1 MNHIS
6 HQMKCF
12 CKLLAGVL
20 VCILPRALAQDD
32 LSYTAYWKLES
43 DTSIRISIE
52 KLRQDD
58 YDLIVN
64 QSEKDL
70 IDNPSKKFPT
80 FDVELQKKG
89 GTSVTS
95 ETFSSTL
102 VACDPEFTE
111 CLFSGNF
118 KPLYTYKL
126 VISKAIGEEKEKS
139 IEFQVACESRENI
152 IDTTIGSL
160 ENGLCIPQGDFFG
173 LHDSRNDP
181 SSLRVENV
189 KSSGQLKVFLNPQ
202 YGINA
207 DVVFAPKDSNFSI
220 TSSNIDATFGKF
232 FSFKLP
238 DLSSK
243 NSRYYPFSISFETGI
258 NTSQGFNIVQF
269 KLKPNFTVGI
279 PYTDWLIVKFHN
291 LIGTTRDRFPA
302 LLNVSYIYNPT
313 LVNNDLFIT
322 TDPAHSIAFEL
333 LYNIPILQNFDFEF
347 KWNLKWD
354 LLREFRLDLPI
365 QNDIDCTF
373 KIYFFGKFDNYV
385 KAEILLRPN
394 ASPLDS
400 STEVRI
406 GLSMALETL
415 LGFVTQK

>member
-1 MNHIS
+1 MNYIS
-6 HQMKCF
+6 YYTKSF
-12 CKLLAGVL
+12 CKLAIGLL
-20 VCILPRALAQDD
+20 VCIAPRVLAQD
-32 LSYTAYWKLES
+32 SPPYTAYWKQES
-43 DTSIRISIE
+43 DVNIRIYVKDI
-52 KLRQDD
+52 RQED
-58 YDLIVN
+58 YDLIIDRFKDNSEADIELRKQGDSSVI
-64 QSEKDL
+64 SEK
-70 IDNPSKKFPT
+70 I
-80 FDVELQKKG
+80 
-89 GTSVTS
+89 
-95 ETFSSTL
+95 SSIL
-102 VACDPEFTE
+102 VACDSEFRE
-111 CLFSGNF
+111 CIFSGNF

-126 VISKAIGEEKEKS
+126 IISKLTNEEREKN
-139 IEFQVACESRENI
+139 IEFEVGCDP
-152 IDTTIGSL
+152 IDGTTGSL
-160 ENGLCIPQGDFFG
+160 ENGSCIPQGNFFG

-181 SSLRVENV
+181 SSLRVENI

-207 DVVFAPKDSNFSI
+207 DVTFAPKDSNFSI
-220 TSSNIDATFGKF
+220 VSSNIDAKFGEF
-232 FSFKLP
+232 FSFKFP

-243 NSRYYPFSISFETGI
+243 NSLYYPFSVSLETGI

-279 PYTDWLIVKFHN
+279 PYTDWLIIKFHN

-322 TDPAHSIAFEL
+322 TDPVHSIAFEL
-333 LYNIPILQNFDFEF
+333 LYNIPIFQNFDFEF

-373 KIYFFGKFDNYV
+373 KIYFFGKFDNYI

-400 STEVRI
+400 STEVRV
-406 GLSMALETL
+406 GLSVALETL
-415 LGFVTQK
+415 LGFVTPP